1 MQIGSIGLIKAIK
14 KFDFSYNVALSTY
27 AVTYIIGEIKR
38 FFRDDGAIKISR
50 ETKALAAK
58 VQKEREKN
66 ENIKISELAKKL
78 NASKENVILAIES
91 TNSVE
96 TLDGKLDEDGFCLMD
111 KIASKESSE
120 EKLVSKI
127 ALKESLQKLNE
138 RDKKIIYLRYFKGQ
152 TQANVAKIIGMSQV
166 QVSRSEKRILNSLEK
181 ELSSWKI
188 ITILASLLN
197 IQKMGHIDF
206 SSQNL
211 NFFQLE

>member
-1 MQIGSIGLIKAIK
+1 
-14 KFDFSYNVALSTY
+14 
-27 AVTYIIGEIKR
+27 
-38 FFRDDGAIKISR
+38 
-50 ETKALAAK
+50 
-58 VQKEREKN
+58 
-66 ENIKISELAKKL
+66 
-78 NASKENVILAIES
+78 
-91 TNSVE
+91 
-96 TLDGKLDEDGFCLMD
+96 MD

-120 EKLVSKI
+120 EKLVGRI

-166 QVSRSEKRILNSLEK
+166 QVSRSEKRILQSLEK
-181 ELSSWKI
+181 ELSSLKI

>member
-1 MQIGSIGLIKAIK
+1 M
-14 KFDFSYNVALSTY
+14 
-27 AVTYIIGEIKR
+27 
-38 FFRDDGAIKISR
+38 
-50 ETKALAAK
+50 
-58 VQKEREKN
+58 QKEREKN
-66 ENIKISELAKKL
+66 ENIKISELAQKL
-78 NASKENVILAIES
+78 NVSKENIILAIES

-120 EKLVSKI
+120 EKLVGRI

-166 QVSRSEKRILNSLEK
+166 QVSRSEKRILQSLEK

-206 SSQNL
+206 L
-211 NFFQLE
+211 AKI